1 VDQGEVIQDLM
12 AAVVGEEAETRE
24 AAGEEVVDQVVGA
37 VVGEVEVAAI
47 WVEADGNL

>member
-1 VDQGEVIQDLM
+1 M

-24 AAGEEVVDQVVGA
+24 AAGEEVGDPVAGA
-37 VVGEVEVAAI
+37 EAGVAEVAVI